1 MTGRR
6 LPSENPLNLPR
17 EAQSVLLLCFRY
29 SYALAS
35 PYLTADRTTN
45 EYAPDGLTCYQ
56 IAFQAET

>member
-6 LPSENPLNLPR
+6 LPSENLLNLPR
-17 EAQSVLLLCFRY
+17 EAQSVLLCFRY

-35 PYLTADRTTN
+35 PYRAADRTTN